1 MSLNVHKLRRPLL
14 ANAALDTPLGSA
26 EKDAMIAAA
35 AQKVSELFD
44 ILHIDHRHDHN
55 TRDTPRRVARMY
67 VEELLSGRF
76 DPPPAITEFE
86 NAQRFKGMIVTG
98 PISLKS
104 TCAHH
109 LMPIFGSVIIGI
121 LPSEDGRIIGLS
133 KYDRIVAHY
142 AARFQIQEELTK
154 QIGDY
159 LIETTAPL
167 GLSVRLNAV
176 HLCKVHRGVQAPHR
190 SRMIT
195 TAHYGVMETDRA
207 MRAEF
212 LAECVNLEAAGTP

>member
-1 MSLNVHKLRRPLL
+1 MSLNVRTFRRPML
-14 ANAALDTPLGSA
+14 ANAALDMPLGGT
-26 EKDAMIAAA
+26 EKDCMIESAAL
-35 AQKVSELFD
+35 KLGELFD
-44 ILHIDHRHDHN
+44 ILQIDHRHDHN

-67 VEELLSGRF
+67 VEELLAGRF
-76 DPPPAITEFE
+76 DPPPVITEFE
-86 NAQRFKGMIVTG
+86 NAQRFKGLIVTG
-98 PISLKS
+98 PIDLKS

-109 LMPIFGSVIIGI
+109 LMPIYGSVIIGI

-133 KYDRIVAHY
+133 KYDRVVAHY

-159 LIETTAPL
+159 LIEKTAPL

-176 HLCKVHRGVQAPHR
+176 HMCKAHRGVHASHN

-195 TAHYGVMETDRA
+195 TVHYGAMETNDA
-207 MRAEF
+207 ARAEF
-212 LAECVNLEAAGTP
+212 LAECANLEPARRP